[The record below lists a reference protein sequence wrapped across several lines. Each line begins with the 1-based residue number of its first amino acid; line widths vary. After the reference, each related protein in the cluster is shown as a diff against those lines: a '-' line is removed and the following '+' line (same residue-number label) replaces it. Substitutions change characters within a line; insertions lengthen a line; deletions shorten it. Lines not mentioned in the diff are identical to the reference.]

1 MGRRRR
7 RFRPISIA
15 TRHLA
20 LGEVIRMSEVKL
32 RKLGVSGPEVF
43 PLALGCM
50 GMGKAALYGESDPA
64 EAIRTIHAGVAAA
77 QAVGA
82 KLLLDTGDFYGMGQ
96 NELLVRRALE
106 ELGSS
111 GREQVVLSVKFGAM
125 RAPSGAWLG
134 ADCRPAT
141 VKNALGQSLSK
152 LGVESVDI
160 YRPARLD
167 DSVPIEDTVGAMA
180 EMVKQGY
187 VKSVGLSEMGVE
199 TVRRAQTVTPI
210 CDMQI
215 EYGLATR
222 GIEAKILPGLREM
235 GVGVTAYGVLSRGL
249 LSGSVPQ
256 AKGDFRR
263 YLPRFTGANL
273 TQNQALATAL
283 EEIAEEHGVSGTQLA
298 IAWALSRGEDILPLL
313 GARTVA
319 QMEEAIGA
327 LQVTLSA
334 DELARLEAA
343 VPAEKVAGARYDK
356 HSMAHLDSER

>member
-7 RFRPISIA
+7 RFRPFSLRGTASIGA
-15 TRHLA
+15 EV
-20 LGEVIRMSEVKL
+20 LGMPQFKMR
-32 RKLGVSGPEVF
+32 RLGVAGPEIF

-77 QAVGA
+77 ESAGA

-96 NELLVRRALE
+96 NELLLQCALE
-106 ELGSS
+106 ELGPG
-111 GREQVVLSVKFGAM
+111 GRDKVVLSVKFGAM
-125 RAPSGAWLG
+125 RGPNGAWLG

-152 LGVESVDI
+152 LGVDYVDI

-167 DSVPIEDTVGAMA
+167 DSVPIEDTVGAIA

-187 VKSVGLSEMGVE
+187 VRHVGLSEMSAE

-210 CDMQI
+210 CDLQI

-283 EEIAEEHGVSGTQLA
+283 RQVAEQRGVTATQMA
-298 IAWALSRGEDILPLL
+298 IAWVLSRGEDIVPLV

-319 QMEEAIGA
+319 QIEDAIGA
-327 LQVTLSA
+327 LQVQLSPE
-334 DELARLEAA
+334 ELATLELA
-343 VPAEKVAGARYDK
+343 VPVEKVAGARYDK
-356 HSMAHLDSER
+356 HSMAHLDSEK